1 MRILWSHVLD
11 TRGRSSSLDL
21 GQENYSL
28 WSNKGNTY
36 KSINKQTNT
45 LGKKNGTTK
54 KKQDINKY
62 NRKYKW

>member
-54 KKQDINKY
+54 KKKDINKY